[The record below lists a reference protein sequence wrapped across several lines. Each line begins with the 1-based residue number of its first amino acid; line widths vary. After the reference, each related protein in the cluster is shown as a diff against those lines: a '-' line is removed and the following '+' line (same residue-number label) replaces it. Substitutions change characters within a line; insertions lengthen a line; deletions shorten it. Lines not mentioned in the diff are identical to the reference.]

1 MPNRRFPPPWP
12 VEELDAGFVVRE
24 GELPRILKIN
34 FSQRKHHGD
43 HSDNDDK
50 GHKRKLS
57 GPGFSLRCG
66 PPRACKSD
74 IEMTSFYRPLR
85 LMIS

>member
-1 MPNRRFPPPWP
+1 MPNRRSPPPWS

-57 GPGFSLRCG
+57 GPGFFFALRAT
-66 PPRACKSD
+66 PR
-74 IEMTSFYRPLR
+74 L
-85 LMIS
+85 